1 MPLAALS
8 ILLPAAS
15 FALLALVWPLRHTG
29 KPAAWISTAAALGA
43 LVVAVMTLLDA
54 PAMGE
59 PAQVWTMPWLVRGG
73 RVIAEV
79 GFRVDGV
86 SALMLVVVTF
96 VAACVQVYSL
106 GYMADEPDPA
116 LGRYYTWHSLFIV
129 AMAGLVLAPNLLQLV
144 AGWELVGLCSYLL
157 IGFYWRKPSA
167 GKAAVKAV
175 WVTRFAD
182 IGLMSGLVL
191 LYVQTGGF
199 DWDAPQ
205 ATAMVAALLF
215 IGVMGK
221 SAQVPLHV
229 WLPDAME
236 GPTPVSA
243 LLHAA
248 TMVAAGVFLVV
259 RCWPLFEH
267 ADALLTAM
275 SWIGAIT
282 ALVAAITASVQT
294 DIKKVLAYST
304 CSQLGYMVAGL
315 GSGEMMGGYFHLTTH
330 AFFKALLFLGAGSV
344 IHAVHSNELGEMGGL
359 AKKTK
364 ATAVLFGIGTFALAG
379 FPGLAGFF
387 SKDLLLEQ
395 VFEAG
400 QYGPLAI
407 LIFVAGLTPFYMMRA
422 FCLAFLGK
430 PSEKAEHAHE
440 SPVVML
446 LPMAALAVLA
456 VVAGYGG
463 GAFAERIGVEYAF
476 HVTPVGLVALVV
488 GLSGLGL
495 GYAKYG
501 LGKLQGME
509 IPALATFVRTGPVDR
524 AWVFAWER
532 AFKPFAGGI
541 GWFDRYIVDA
551 LVNLTGWAAL
561 EAGDRVRTI
570 QSGRMRDY
578 LYAVALGAVLV
589 AAAGTFGGIAG

>member
-1 MPLAALS
+1 MSYAILA
-8 ILLPAAS
+8 IVVPAAS
-15 FALLALVWPLRHTG
+15 FLVLALVWPLRHTG
-29 KPAAWISTAAALGA
+29 RPAAWLSTAAALVSLACAVLA
-43 LVVAVMTLLDA
+43 LGEA
-54 PAMGE
+54 PAMGAPPE
-59 PAQVWTMPWLVRGG
+59 LLTWPWLVRGG
-73 RVIAEV
+73 EVIADV
-79 GFRVDGV
+79 GFRLDGV
-86 SALMLVVVTF
+86 SAPMLVVVTF

-106 GYMADEPDPA
+106 GYMAEEPPAA

-129 AMAGLVLAPNLLQLV
+129 AMGGLVIAPNLLQLV

-182 IGLMSGLVL
+182 IGLMLGLVL

-199 DWDAPQ
+199 SWEAQ
-205 ATAMVAALLF
+205 AATSAVAAFLF
-215 IGVMGK
+215 LGVMGK

-267 ADALLTAM
+267 ADTLLLAM

-282 ALVAAITASVQT
+282 ALVAAVTATVQT
-294 DIKKVLAYST
+294 DIKKILAYST

-315 GSGEMMGGYFHLTTH
+315 GSGEMLGGYFHLTTH

-344 IHAVHSNELGEMGGL
+344 IHAVHSNELGDMGGL
-359 AKKTK
+359 GRKTR
-364 ATAVLFGIGTFALAG
+364 TTMVLFGIGTFALAG
-379 FPGLAGFF
+379 LPGLSGFF

-395 VFEAG
+395 VAHAG

-407 LIFVAGLTPFYMMRA
+407 LLFVAGLTPFYMMRA
-422 FCLAFLGK
+422 WCLAFLGE
-430 PSEKAEHAHE
+430 PSPKAAHAHE
-440 SPVVML
+440 SPAVML
-446 LPMAALAVLA
+446 APMAALAVLA
-456 VVAGYGG
+456 VGLGYAGGPF
-463 GAFAERIGVEYAF
+463 GAMVGEPYTF
-476 HVTPVGLVALVV
+476 HLTPVGIIATVV

-501 LGKLQGME
+501 LGKLQGLE
-509 IPALATFVRTGPVDR
+509 VPALAAVVRAAPVDTFWAQ
-524 AWVFAWER
+524 AWSR
-532 AFKPFAGGI
+532 GLLPFAKAI
-541 GWFDRYIVDA
+541 GWFDRYVVDA
-551 LVNLTGWAAL
+551 LVNLTGWVAIVAA
-561 EAGDRVRTI
+561 ERARTI
-570 QSGRMRDY
+570 QTGRARDY
-578 LYAVALGAVLV
+578 LYAVALGAVVV
-589 AAAGTFGGIAG
+589 AAAGTIGGISS